1 MIGGSAMELEKYKVC
16 LSKLAA
22 LGAAEKRKAYVV
34 LHANLYDHS
43 SMGDPK
49 YDGVNSVNLGANAS
63 ADLRALLSAA
73 IDACNELETG
83 DLKGA
88 AAALESVLGRSV
100 GGAFATR
107 KRNGMVLRKTRRGA
121 F

>member
-1 MIGGSAMELEKYKVC
+1 M
-16 LSKLAA
+16 
-22 LGAAEKRKAYVV
+22 AYDV
-34 LHANLYDHS
+34 LHANLYDHT

-83 DLKGA
+83 DLKAA
-88 AAALESVLGRSV
+88 AAALDSVLG
-100 GGAFATR
+100 GGSGGGLVFQTR
-107 KRNGMVLRKTRRGA
+107 KRNGSVLRKTRRRG